1 VEKTSNCLIIIPVY
15 NEEETIKQVVLGA
28 KEYADVCVIDDG
40 SSDSTLDILKNI
52 KNIHVIS
59 HSINTHIPGCLRD
72 GMKYAVA
79 KNYDYALSM
88 DAGLSHDPKEIPLFM
103 GKNKADLVIGY
114 RKKKLNTPIY
124 RRALSKIGNLTYN
137 ICLGFEQSMFG
148 IYYKDITSGFR
159 RYSYKAMKLLLSKDM
174 ESRSFD
180 IMVESIHHIC
190 KHNLTI
196 SEVPITYRFSSSS
209 LNFKTIRDCIKM
221 CIRIVFCAKKNH
233 ESGIFNPF

>member
-1 VEKTSNCLIIIPVY
+1 MEKTSNCLIIIPAY
-15 NEEETIKQVVLGA
+15 NEEVTIEEVVLGA

-59 HSINTHIPGCLRD
+59 HSVNTHIPGCLRD
-72 GMKYAVA
+72 GMRYAVA
-79 KNYDYALSM
+79 KNYDYVLSI
-88 DAGLSHDPKEIPLFM
+88 DSGLSHDPKEIPLFM
-103 GKNKADLVIGY
+103 GNNKADLVIGY
-114 RKKKLNTPIY
+114 RKKKINTPIY

-137 ICLGFEQSMFG
+137 ICLDFPKSMFG

-159 RYSYKAMKLLLSKDM
+159 RYSYKAMKLLLSKNM

-180 IMVESIHHIC
+180 IMVESIYHIR

-209 LNFKTIRDCIKM
+209 LNFKAIRDCIKM
-221 CIRIVFCAKKNH
+221 CIRMIFYTKK
-233 ESGIFNPF
+233 S